1 MHFLNVF
8 IHLLRVPVKIKQSL
22 SHNVTS
28 NAAFIR
34 IKSLNV
40 FRVLLEL
47 VCVYV
52 MDFFYLGFDDS
63 MRCTA
68 VQIAF
73 VSSNFLYICSFC
85 CYNLMLY
92 F

>member
-63 MRCTA
+63 MQCTA
-68 VQIAF
+68 VYKLHLFYLTFYTSVHSVVI
-73 VSSNFLYICSFC
+73 I
-85 CYNLMLY
+85 
-92 F
+92 